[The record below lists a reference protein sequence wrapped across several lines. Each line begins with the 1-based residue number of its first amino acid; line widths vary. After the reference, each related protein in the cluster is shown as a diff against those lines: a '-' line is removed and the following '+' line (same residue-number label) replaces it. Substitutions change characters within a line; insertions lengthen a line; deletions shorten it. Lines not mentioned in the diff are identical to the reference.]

1 MIVDFRLP
9 HLGDNIHSADVI
21 KVLVKEG
28 DNINTDQVVVEIETD
43 KATVEIPSDVTGII
57 KKVYVKNGQK
67 ANVGEPLV
75 SIEISSSQ
83 SAVSS
88 EKEEVS
94 SERQE
99 ARSEKEEIG
108 KEKESEIR
116 NQKSEGELVV
126 QPITNHQSLI
136 TNNYEFKIPPL
147 GENIT
152 TANITKVL
160 VKAGDKVETDQ
171 IVLEIETDK
180 ATVEI
185 PTEVGG
191 VVKEVKVKE
200 GDKAAVGQVAFVIE
214 NGELRIEN
222 SESQTL
228 PAGRQIQNEKSQP
241 ITNNQSLITGNQPP
255 ITENEQ
261 SSIPSPID
269 LVHHLPKVITVPKDI
284 SKVVVPAAPS
294 VRRFAREIGVDISL
308 VRGSG
313 SSGRISIEDVKTY
326 AKTLNEQIQT
336 WRPGQQGGFTSGGAG
351 VVRESLPDFS
361 KWGAV
366 DRQPMSNI
374 RKKTAEHL
382 SYSWTTVPHVTQFD
396 KADITELENLRK
408 QFGKKVIEAGG
419 KLTIT
424 AILLKVIA
432 SAFKV
437 FPQFNTSVDMEKSEI
452 IYKKFVNVGVAVD
465 TDRGLLVPVIRDVDK
480 KNIIQL
486 SIELQE
492 MSKKARDKKL
502 SLEEMQEG
510 CFTISNLGGIGG
522 TYFTPIVNSPE
533 VAILGVSKSSYEPVY
548 INEKFEPRLIM
559 PLSLS
564 YDHRIIDGAD
574 GIRFLRWVV
583 NALENPFLLSLEG

>member
-9 HLGDNIHSADVI
+9 YLGDGIHSADVI

-43 KATVEIPSDVTGII
+43 KATVEVPSDVSGIV
-57 KKVYVKNGQK
+57 KKVYVKDGQK
-67 ANVGEPLV
+67 ADVGEPLV
-75 SIEISSSQ
+75 AIEVSSSQ
-83 SAVSS
+83 FAVSS
-88 EKEEVS
+88 LQSAVGS
-94 SERQE
+94 LQL
-99 ARSEKEEIG
+99 AVDSEKQEVG
-108 KEKESEIR
+108 KEKESEIKNQISEIR
-116 NQKSEGELVV
+116 NKKSVEENSKSKNPITDNQ
-126 QPITNHQSLI
+126 QPITSI
-136 TNNYEFKIPPL
+136 FEFKIPPL

-152 TANITKVL
+152 TADITKVL
-160 VKAGDKVETDQ
+160 VKAGDKVEANQ

-191 VVKEVKVKE
+191 IVKEVKVKD

-214 NGELRIEN
+214 N
-222 SESQTL
+222 
-228 PAGRQIQNEKSQP
+228 EKPQPTTNHQSPITDNRQP
-241 ITNNQSLITGNQPP
+241 ITNNQQPA
-255 ITENEQ
+255 
-261 SSIPSPID
+261 SPSKID
-269 LVHHLPKVITVPKDI
+269 LTHHLPTVISVPKDI

-308 VRGSG
+308 VQGSG
-313 SSGRISIEDVKTY
+313 SSGRISIDDVKTY
-326 AKTLNEQIQT
+326 AKAISEQF
-336 WRPGQQGGFTSGGAG
+336 RRGGFGEIAVGII
-351 VVRESLPDFS
+351 REILPDFS
-361 KWGAV
+361 KWGEI

-382 SYSWTTVPHVTQFD
+382 SYSWATIPHVTQFD
-396 KADITELENLRK
+396 KANITELENLRK
-408 QFGKKVIEAGG
+408 QFGKKVSEAGG
-419 KLTIT
+419 KLTVT

-437 FPQFNTSVDMEKSEI
+437 FPQFNTSVDMDKSEI
-452 IYKKFVNVGVAVD
+452 IYKKYVNIGVAVD

-492 MSKKARDKKL
+492 VSRKARDKKL
-502 SLEEMQEG
+502 SLEEMQGG

-522 TYFTPIVNSPE
+522 TYFTPIVNTPE

-548 INEKFEPRLIM
+548 INEKPAELAGKFEPRLIM

-574 GIRFLRWVV
+574 GIKFLRWVV